1 MHFVCTDYALLE
13 IEYAFD
19 MVMIDT
25 RKGYG
30 MHRKGMR
37 QGQRRHKRGTKK
49 ARRSGLYLSYIFVLN
64 DNSFFNISNSLFS
77 LSCRHENVRKGIPS
91 GWDKDENKGVG

>member
-37 QGQRRHKRGTKK
+37 QGQRRHKGEQKK
-49 ARRSGLYLSYIFVLN
+49 PAEAGYKIYFSKIYLTAFSAFAAADIINLL
-64 DNSFFNISNSLFS
+64 SFFKTDSHDCI
-77 LSCRHENVRKGIPS
+77 
-91 GWDKDENKGVG
+91 